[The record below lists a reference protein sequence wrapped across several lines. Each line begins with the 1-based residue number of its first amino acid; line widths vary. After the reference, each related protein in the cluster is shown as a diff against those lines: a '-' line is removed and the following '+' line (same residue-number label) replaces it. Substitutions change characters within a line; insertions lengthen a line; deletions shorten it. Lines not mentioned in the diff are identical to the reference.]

1 MIVKRRSRREV
12 CLQQRISRIK
22 STPLSARE
30 DDLGQAP
37 VEAIR
42 PAQYLHQDLDTRPVA
57 ATCSVFARGVIRCIV
72 VELKGQA
79 YHRVVAMY
87 TKRHVDNRLITDT

>member
-1 MIVKRRSRREV
+1 MIVKRQSRREV

-22 STPLSARE
+22 STPLLARE
-30 DDLGQAP
+30 DDLAHSLR
-37 VEAIR
+37 EATRLAQHLHHDCDSR
-42 PAQYLHQDLDTRPVA
+42 PEVA
-57 ATCSVFARGVIRCIV
+57 SAAGVIRCIV

-87 TKRHVDNRLITDT
+87 TKRHVDIGLITDT